1 MPLLLSC
8 LCSSRAISARNLL
21 MLQVYVTMLVLDR
34 AFVLGETGLRR
45 LTQPEKGMIDHD
57 MRSELKGTELEY
69 RGVVILVE
77 A

>member
-1 MPLLLSC
+1 
-8 LCSSRAISARNLL
+8 
-21 MLQVYVTMLVLDR
+21 MLVLDR
-34 AFVLGETGLRR
+34 AFVLGETGLRG

-57 MRSELKGTELEY
+57 MRSELKGIELEY